1 MFFPSLLLVTS
12 YFLASGTIL
21 FLGRLFNAFP
31 EIRGLRRISV
41 SIVFGPIALAWI
53 YAWFLR
59 VSPGQEPVF
68 YFSMVSLVFLP
79 GALAEGAG
87 VVRSMS
93 KLRMPASTRD
103 VKSGNI
109 VLFLAVLFLICTL
122 FVIGNAAIKTPMAAN
137 DPMEYF
143 FVARQIFDL
152 QQLIGVYPLIDETI
166 ARGFYGPWT
175 HPPGFVMLIV
185 WGFMAQGTAE
195 IASVAKFTGVYS
207 LFSLLLLVYAW
218 AGGSIRYRG
227 VVAALLVL
235 TCPMLLGETF
245 DTHVDV
251 PRIAMWTAV
260 LCLVSIW
267 FRRRSLSNTIALGAL
282 IGLSMFVHSIG
293 LLFFPIFAGL
303 LILVRGMSTADRA
316 IQGILLALVAVLM
329 VLPDYL
335 QNLKHF
341 GRIIGDSTPLWEIAE
356 FKLDEF
362 VNSDRQILTTK
373 HKLVRGILDQLL
385 YTSWYGY
392 AGLTAAFAGCG
403 YLLSVLISSRLQ
415 PQRILRHLRAPRPL
429 TVLVLSCVGFICAI
443 VLSIIADMNLIVKNL
458 RYLATMIAVYAIV
471 TVIAADVLLRYS
483 GLTSFQNWLRA
494 WLAIKTRFENLGRRP
509 WLRGQLSRL
518 FAGLAFLFAGAV
530 LALATAGDV
539 RRELGSRYWLFPF
552 LAASTEIVDD
562 QQILLCSRSGSFY
575 TIGTINKAMLDGNA
589 DAGIKVLAFRPSD
602 IVYYARFPF
611 ISYLDPKL
619 IPAYAAKSSQEAR
632 SKLAELGVSHLLVP
646 DYPMGEIQNTAMA
659 KLLADPE
666 TVQLVADNKGYRL
679 FHVNGQPA
687 INWPTTSILNFDDGK
702 SLDIDLSMPGRFVRG
717 EGDNSLI
724 DCSGKT
730 ERRVDEGANVLSI
743 SDQTIMELSQSIE
756 IDLTKAYR
764 LSFDLRVLPLGYKL
778 PFTASI
784 GRSLSG
790 LATYDAE
797 GTLQTTPPGAHRY
810 GVAVNADLPADGT
823 WVTFSGVFEGVGN
836 ETHNQFRAGTKYV
849 APIFILNAQDGPATR
864 TEIRNLRFEELASGE
879 TNL

>member
-1 MFFPSLLLVTS
+1 
-12 YFLASGTIL
+12 
-21 FLGRLFNAFP
+21 
-31 EIRGLRRISV
+31 
-41 SIVFGPIALAWI
+41 
-53 YAWFLR
+53 
-59 VSPGQEPVF
+59 
-68 YFSMVSLVFLP
+68 
-79 GALAEGAG
+79 
-87 VVRSMS
+87 
-93 KLRMPASTRD
+93 
-103 VKSGNI
+103 
-109 VLFLAVLFLICTL
+109 LICTL
-122 FVIGNAAIKTPMAAN
+122 LVIGNAAIKTPMAAN

-195 IASVAKFTGVYS
+195 IASVAKLTGVYS

-267 FRRRSLSNTIALGAL
+267 FRRRSLSNTVALGAL

-341 GRIIGDSTPLWEIAE
+341 GRIIGDSTPLWEIAD

-362 VNSDRQILTTK
+362 VNNDRQILTTK

-494 WLAIKTRFENLGRRP
+494 WLAITSFQNWLRAWLAIKTRFENLGRRP

-552 LAASTEIVDD
+552 LAASPENVDD

-575 TIGTINKAMLDGNA
+575 TIGTIN
-589 DAGIKVLAFRPSD
+589 
-602 IVYYARFPF
+602 
-611 ISYLDPKL
+611 
-619 IPAYAAKSSQEAR
+619 
-632 SKLAELGVSHLLVP
+632 VS
-646 DYPMGEIQNTAMA
+646 
-659 KLLADPE
+659 
-666 TVQLVADNKGYRL
+666 
-679 FHVNGQPA
+679 
-687 INWPTTSILNFDDGK
+687 
-702 SLDIDLSMPGRFVRG
+702 
-717 EGDNSLI
+717 
-724 DCSGKT
+724 
-730 ERRVDEGANVLSI
+730 RRMV
-743 SDQTIMELSQSIE
+743 
-756 IDLTKAYR
+756 
-764 LSFDLRVLPLGYKL
+764 
-778 PFTASI
+778 
-784 GRSLSG
+784 
-790 LATYDAE
+790 
-797 GTLQTTPPGAHRY
+797 
-810 GVAVNADLPADGT
+810 
-823 WVTFSGVFEGVGN
+823 
-836 ETHNQFRAGTKYV
+836 
-849 APIFILNAQDGPATR
+849 
-864 TEIRNLRFEELASGE
+864 
-879 TNL
+879 

>member
-1 MFFPSLLLVTS
+1 M
-12 YFLASGTIL
+12 
-21 FLGRLFNAFP
+21 
-31 EIRGLRRISV
+31 
-41 SIVFGPIALAWI
+41 
-53 YAWFLR
+53 
-59 VSPGQEPVF
+59 
-68 YFSMVSLVFLP
+68 
-79 GALAEGAG
+79 
-87 VVRSMS
+87 
-93 KLRMPASTRD
+93 
-103 VKSGNI
+103 
-109 VLFLAVLFLICTL
+109 
-122 FVIGNAAIKTPMAAN
+122 
-137 DPMEYF
+137 
-143 FVARQIFDL
+143 
-152 QQLIGVYPLIDETI
+152 
-166 ARGFYGPWT
+166 
-175 HPPGFVMLIV
+175 
-185 WGFMAQGTAE
+185 
-195 IASVAKFTGVYS
+195 YS

-267 FRRRSLSNTIALGAL
+267 FRRRSLSNTVALGAL

-316 IQGILLALVAVLM
+316 LQGILLALVAVLM

-341 GRIIGDSTPLWEIAE
+341 GRIIGDSTPLWVIAD
-356 FKLDEF
+356 FKLDDF

-373 HKLVRGILDQLL
+373 QKLVRGIRDQLL

-403 YLLSVLISSRLQ
+403 YLLAVLIGSRLQ
-415 PQRILRHLRAPRPL
+415 PQRILRRLRAPRPL

-458 RYLATMIAVYAIV
+458 RYLATMTAVYAIV
-471 TVIAADVLLRYS
+471 TVIAADVLLRFS

-494 WLAIKTRFENLGRRP
+494 WLAMLRAWLAMLRVWLAIKNRIENLGRLP
-509 WLRGQLSRL
+509 WLRAQLSRL

-539 RRELGSRYWLFPF
+539 RQEIGSRSWLFPI
-552 LAASTEIVDD
+552 LAASPEKVDD

-575 TIGTINKAMLDGNA
+575 TIGTINKALLDGTA

-602 IVYYARFPF
+602 VVYYARFSF

-632 SKLAELGVSHLLVP
+632 SRLAELGVSHLLVP
-646 DYPMGEIQNTAMA
+646 DYPMGEIENTAMA
-659 KLLADPE
+659 MLLADPE
-666 TVQLVADNKGYRL
+666 AVQLVADNIGYRL
-679 FHVNGQPA
+679 FHVYGQPA
-687 INWPTTSILNFDDGK
+687 IERPTTSILTFEDGK

-730 ERRVDEGANVLSI
+730 ERRVDEGANVLSV
-743 SDQTIMELSQSIE
+743 SGQTIMELSQSIE

-764 LSFDLRVLPLGYKL
+764 LSFELRVLPLGFQL
-778 PFTASI
+778 PFTATI
-784 GRSLSG
+784 GRTLSG

-823 WVTFSGVFEGVGN
+823 WVKFSGVFEGVGN

-864 TEIRNLRFEELASGE
+864 TEIRNLRFEELPSGE
-879 TNL
+879 SNS